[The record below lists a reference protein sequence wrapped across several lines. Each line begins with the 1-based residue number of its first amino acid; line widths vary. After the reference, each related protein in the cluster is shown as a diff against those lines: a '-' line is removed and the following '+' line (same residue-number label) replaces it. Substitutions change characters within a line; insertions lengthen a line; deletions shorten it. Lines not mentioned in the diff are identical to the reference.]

1 MAVLYCSTKLKSPS
15 TIILYFS
22 VCLGLI
28 SRANLIFDIR
38 YILLVDVLVL
48 IRCLAG
54 GLFLLIDTAI
64 K

>member
-1 MAVLYCSTKLKSPS
+1 MAILYCTTKLKSPS
-15 TIILYFS
+15 TIIYCS

-28 SRANLIFDIR
+28 SHANLIFGIR

-54 GLFLLIDTAI
+54 DLFLLIDTAI

>member
-1 MAVLYCSTKLKSPS
+1 MAILYCTTKLKSPS
-15 TIILYFS
+15 TIILYCS

-28 SRANLIFDIR
+28 SHANLIFGIQ

-54 GLFLLIDTAI
+54 DLFLLMDITI